1 MIEIEKLVKKFGD
14 FTAVNNLSF
23 HVDSGQV
30 MGFLGPNGAGK
41 STTMKM
47 LTGFLRPT
55 SGTARICGLD
65 ICSDT
70 RAAQTRFGYLPEGA
84 PAWPDMTPR
93 HFLEFITSIRGLD
106 KYAARKARDRAIA
119 MTELHGVLDQPI
131 DTLSKGFRRR
141 VGLAQAMVHDPDVLI
156 MDEPTDGLDPNQKFQ
171 VRRAIEEMAA
181 DKAIIISTHILEEVD
196 AICTRAMII
205 DRGAIVAE
213 GTPSQLAAQS
223 RFHGAVTLTVA
234 EAAMGAAQTALASL
248 KRVTIE
254 MTARGDEVSLHVF
267 SQKDGPEPPALL
279 ADIRSLVA
287 AHDIEARN
295 LALEGGRLDD
305 LFGTL
310 TGKPRPHGQGVH
322 TAGLSSTDGET
333 V

>member
-1 MIEIEKLVKKFGD
+1 MIEIEHLVKKFGD
-14 FTAVNNLSF
+14 FTAVNDLSF
-23 HVDSGQV
+23 AVESGQV

-47 LTGFLRPT
+47 LTGFLRP
-55 SGTARICGLD
+55 SAGTARICGLD
-65 ICSDT
+65 ICTQT
-70 RAAQTRFGYLPEGA
+70 RAAQSRFGYLPEGA

-93 HFLEFITSIRGLD
+93 QFLEFITAIRGLD
-106 KYAARKARDRAIA
+106 KYAARTARDRAIA

-141 VGLAQAMVHDPDVLI
+141 VGLAQAIVHDPDVLI

-181 DKAIIISTHILEEVD
+181 EKAIIISTHILEEVD
-196 AICTRAMII
+196 AICTNAMII
-205 DRGAIVAE
+205 DRGSVVAA

-223 RFHGAVTLTVA
+223 RFHGAVTLIVAANGLAAA
-234 EAAMGAAQTALASL
+234 EAALAGLGDVQVEIS
-248 KRVTIE
+248 R
-254 MTARGDEVSLHVF
+254 RGDEAALHVF
-267 SQKDGPEPPALL
+267 AGEAGLEPPALL
-279 ADIRSLVA
+279 AEIRALVA
-287 AHDIEARN
+287 REDIAARS

-310 TGKPRPHGQGVH
+310 TGKPRPQGAALNRAE
-322 TAGLSSTDGET
+322 AGL
-333 V
+333 